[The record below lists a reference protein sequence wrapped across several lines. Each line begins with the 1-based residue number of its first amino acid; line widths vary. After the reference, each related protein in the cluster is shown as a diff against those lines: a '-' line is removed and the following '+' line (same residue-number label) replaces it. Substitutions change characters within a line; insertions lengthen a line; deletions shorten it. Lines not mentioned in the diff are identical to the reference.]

1 MVKQAVGNQTPYR
14 CVVTTGVP
22 FKRLIEIAGDEG
34 PRLIVIG
41 TKGRSN
47 LADVILG
54 STAEKMFRHCPL
66 PLLSVRPADD

>member
-1 MVKQAVGNQTPYR
+1 
-14 CVVTTGVP
+14 VP
-22 FKRLIEIAGDEG
+22 FKRQIEIAGDEG

-41 TKGRSN
+41 IKGRSN
-47 LADVILG
+47 LADFILG